1 MKFYLIR
8 TSEQAHIDIEN
19 LHFYIFETCKSPI
32 TSKRYTEGIYHKIKS
47 LSHSAE
53 SYPISSLKT
62 ILQYGYNARRINYKK
77 MAIIYTV
84 HQKTVLIHRVIP
96 GALISEL

>member
-1 MKFYLIR
+1 MLKKFMATFL
-8 TSEQAHIDIEN
+8 SFQ
-19 LHFYIFETCKSPI
+19 L
-32 TSKRYTEGIYHKIKS
+32 KS

-53 SYPISSLKT
+53 SYPISSLKA

-84 HQKTVLIHRVIP
+84 HQKTVLVRRVIP
-96 GALISEL
+96 GALIPEL